1 MQIDDVVLFTWVWE
15 GQSRLTNMK
24 EDDSENYQSNLK
36 KKKSDFLA
44 QRELELRTLVDSN
57 KL

>member
-15 GQSRLTNMK
+15 GQSRLTDMK

>member
-1 MQIDDVVLFTWVWE
+1 MQIDDVVVFTWVWE
-15 GQSRLTNMK
+15 GQSRLTDMK
-24 EDDSENYQSNLK
+24 EDDSENYQSNL

>member
-15 GQSRLTNMK
+15 GQSRLTDMK

-44 QRELELRTLVDSN
+44 
-57 KL
+57 